1 MKVIHEN
8 PYRLLGVYA
17 NSPAKERV
25 ANMNRLKQYMQVGK
39 QMSFPLDLPGIMGD
53 AARTDE
59 SIAEAK
65 LNNDIRISIIG
76 LGYVGYPLYKLFS
89 TRFDCIGLDI
99 DNKKVQELL
108 IVEDK
113 HSPTNVVQL
122 TSSYSDISDCDVHI
136 VAVPTPINNDNKPD
150 LSLLKNACTDLA
162 RVIKK
167 GSVVVFESTV
177 APGTTEEICIPLL
190 ESISNMRVNVDFV
203 VGYSPERINIGDQ
216 LHSISNTSKIVS
228 ASCDTALKQVAELYM
243 SVITAPIVF
252 ASSIKVAEASK
263 MYENVQR
270 DVLIAL
276 ANEYAEYCRAEGIS
290 ALEVTECASSKW
302 NFANVSAGL
311 VGGHCISVDPYYLMS
326 RAKSRDISMP
336 LIATARK
343 TNERKPLRVAER
355 IIDLV
360 VNKGLPLD
368 KTKVLILGFSYKPN
382 IADVRNTKVADIIY
396 KLREYLGQIDC
407 VDPLTDGEIVAEE
420 YGILLKNISEV
431 DMADYDIIVL
441 GVSHAI
447 FKPLIDK
454 LPIITLNSLL

>member
-1 MKVIHEN
+1 
-8 PYRLLGVYA
+8 
-17 NSPAKERV
+17 
-25 ANMNRLKQYMQVGK
+25 MNRLKRYMQVGK

-228 ASCDTALKQVAELYM
+228 ASCDTALKQIAELYM
-243 SVITAPIVF
+243 SV
-252 ASSIKVAEASK
+252 
-263 MYENVQR
+263 
-270 DVLIAL
+270 
-276 ANEYAEYCRAEGIS
+276 
-290 ALEVTECASSKW
+290 
-302 NFANVSAGL
+302 
-311 VGGHCISVDPYYLMS
+311 
-326 RAKSRDISMP
+326 
-336 LIATARK
+336 
-343 TNERKPLRVAER
+343 
-355 IIDLV
+355 
-360 VNKGLPLD
+360 
-368 KTKVLILGFSYKPN
+368 
-382 IADVRNTKVADIIY
+382 
-396 KLREYLGQIDC
+396 
-407 VDPLTDGEIVAEE
+407 
-420 YGILLKNISEV
+420 
-431 DMADYDIIVL
+431 
-441 GVSHAI
+441 
-447 FKPLIDK
+447 
-454 LPIITLNSLL
+454 